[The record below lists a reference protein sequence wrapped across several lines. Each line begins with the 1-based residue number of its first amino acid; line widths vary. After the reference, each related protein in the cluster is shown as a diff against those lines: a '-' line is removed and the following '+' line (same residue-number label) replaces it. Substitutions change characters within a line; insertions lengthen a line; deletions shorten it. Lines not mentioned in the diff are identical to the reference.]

1 MPLAACANSHRS
13 KVIDTL
19 ESEPPTHALDEP
31 GAQPKKSA
39 LAYFYCNYKEDDRN
53 DPAPI
58 LRTLVKQLCM
68 MAPEGKFPKLVS
80 SIYEKRNVSGQLT
93 LGECRA
99 ILLKLSAGFS
109 ETTIIIDALDECNR
123 STRRLLLVALK
134 DLLASP
140 YLVKIFVASR
150 DDDDLTR
157 ILARFPGVRIGADNT
172 RDIELYIN
180 SQINDRI
187 ANEEL
192 LCGNVDPKLKEFIIL
207 TLREKACGM

>member
-1 MPLAACANSHRS
+1 M
-13 KVIDTL
+13 
-19 ESEPPTHALDEP
+19 AL
-31 GAQPKKSA
+31 
-39 LAYFYCNYKEDDRN
+39 
-53 DPAPI
+53 
-58 LRTLVKQLCM
+58 
-68 MAPEGKFPKLVS
+68 EGKFPTLVS
-80 SIYEKRNVSGQLT
+80 SIYEKRKVSGQLT
-93 LGECRA
+93 LRECSA

-109 ETTIIIDALDECNR
+109 ETTIIIDALDECNQNTR
-123 STRRLLLVALK
+123 SSLLVALK
-134 DLLASP
+134 DLLDSP

-157 ILARFPGVRIGADNT
+157 ILAPFPGVRIGADNT